1 MSLFYYDIY
10 AAIVDIKNELC
21 WESIFYPLVI
31 QPGSIPSL
39 PICCKIF
46 ISCLMVDGDLIMAAF
61 LELEIENAD
70 GRILEEIIQYKI
82 TGTGFL
88 ENPVPVILILLV

>member
-1 MSLFYYDIY
+1 M
-10 AAIVDIKNELC
+10 KPNN
-21 WESIFYPLVI
+21 SIFARVKI
-31 QPGSIPSL
+31 Q
-39 PICCKIF
+39 
-46 ISCLMVDGDLIMAAF
+46 
-61 LELEIENAD
+61 NAD